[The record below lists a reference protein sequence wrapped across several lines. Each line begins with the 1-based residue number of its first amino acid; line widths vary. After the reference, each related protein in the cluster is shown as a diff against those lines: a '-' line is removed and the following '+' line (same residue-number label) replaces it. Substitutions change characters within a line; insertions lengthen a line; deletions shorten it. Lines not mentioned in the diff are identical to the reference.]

1 MDKKLIVFENTSVEV
16 IMVDGEPYFELYAV
30 GAALG
35 YTRVT
40 VSKGK
45 EYFQIRKDR
54 IDKTMRNAEITG
66 LDHGG
71 TTYLNEE
78 MIYEFMFEA
87 KTEKCKSFR
96 KWLAHEVLPAIRKDG
111 MYVNGEEEV
120 KSVEELQELITP
132 AMERKILRKFGIGV
146 RKDMTKLFKENWGAT
161 KGYEYAM
168 YTNELIYKPLF
179 GKTAKELK
187 ADMKIKNLR
196 DDYFSEEDLF
206 KIANLETEIANL
218 IEFGGNYKRVKEH
231 IYAKY
236 KIVPVEVK
244 EEKPKGIK
252 NFIQGMFQI

>member
-1 MDKKLIVFENTSVEV
+1 MDKKLIIFENTSVEV

-120 KSVEELQELITP
+120 KSVEELQE
-132 AMERKILRKFGIGV
+132 
-146 RKDMTKLFKENWGAT
+146 
-161 KGYEYAM
+161 
-168 YTNELIYKPLF
+168 
-179 GKTAKELK
+179 
-187 ADMKIKNLR
+187 
-196 DDYFSEEDLF
+196 
-206 KIANLETEIANL
+206 
-218 IEFGGNYKRVKEH
+218 
-231 IYAKY
+231 
-236 KIVPVEVK
+236 
-244 EEKPKGIK
+244 
-252 NFIQGMFQI
+252 